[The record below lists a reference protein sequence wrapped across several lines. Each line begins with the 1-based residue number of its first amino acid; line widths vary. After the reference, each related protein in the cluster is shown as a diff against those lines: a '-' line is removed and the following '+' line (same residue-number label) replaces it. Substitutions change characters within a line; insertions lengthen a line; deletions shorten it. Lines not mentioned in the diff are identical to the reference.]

1 MKQVTIKNRY
11 NEQYT
16 FSLDKEGNILWE
28 GPFKYCR
35 FSWPNSYTDAYNKYV
50 EDNCDN
56 SELMTLG
63 EFKNA
68 VHEKNENGYTD
79 FAEKYMIY
87 IRSDRSKIDMVDPS
101 GGPYIS
107 VGMDMEYIDEKFDG
121 MIVKGFKVI
130 ATGYKILIKK
140 ENE

>member
-1 MKQVTIKNRY
+1 MNEITIKNRY
-11 NEQYT
+11 NDQYT
-16 FSLDKEGNILWE
+16 FTLDEEDNILWK
-28 GPFKYCR
+28 GPFKHCR
-35 FSWPNSYTDAYNKYV
+35 FSWPNDYTEAYNKYV
-50 EDNCDN
+50 EDNCDS

-63 EFKNA
+63 EFKSA
-68 VHEKNENGYTD
+68 IHERDEHGYTD

-87 IRSDRSKIDMVDPS
+87 IRPDRSNINMVDPS

-107 VGMDMEYIDEKFDG
+107 VGMDMGYIDEEFNG

-130 ATGYKILIKK
+130 ETGYKILIKK

>member
-11 NEQYT
+11 NDKYT
-16 FSLDKEGNILWE
+16 FSLDVESNILWE
-28 GPFKYCR
+28 GSFKWCR
-35 FSWPNSYTDAYNKYV
+35 FSWPNNYTDGYNKYV

-68 VHEKNENGYTD
+68 VHERNENGYTD

-107 VGMDMEYIDEKFDG
+107 VGMDMKYIDEEFNG
-121 MIVKGFKVI
+121 MIVKGFKPI
-130 ATGYKILIKK
+130 KTGYKILIEK
-140 ENE
+140 ND